1 MVSQGLFLKNRMGK
15 SVTFGLVVA
24 LIVLPLAKIY
34 SLHST
39 FFDLGI
45 FESVSH
51 RVETITGWS
60 MVFAAGHAHGFFPL
74 FRWLSGL
81 VPSGVEPFFYV
92 GVQSILLALPVYWL
106 FRRFGVFS
114 AYAYAAYYLV
124 WANALFDFHFDH
136 LAVPLLLGF
145 YIALQS
151 KRIGWAVL
159 SATLLMLV
167 KEPFALET
175 AACGLLLL
183 IAAFHNKAIWEEPID
198 RIRKRN
204 LILGALWLISVGMA
218 YFVFATRYLIPYFC
232 YGDSQGFH
240 GGEAFGWLGNGLGE
254 IIFTIISRPHFVI
267 FDIIFTPGK
276 LIYLGMI
283 FGLLA
288 FIPLL
293 RPTLLVPTLP
303 MLAIALLSHV
313 PNHYDFNTHYTAGLI
328 IPVIFAFIHGLPKA
342 HALWM
347 RGSGFICQK
356 VLLLRVNQRL
366 NSPPLVQEGIV
377 VYGNTLGAV
386 TVARLSKTF
395 FILLALWILAGHMM
409 LSFSPISRLFW
420 SEKVWSYNWRAYVPT
435 ERDAM
440 MKASMLEYI
449 PADPDVSVSTQNT
462 INWSYLSHRNVY
474 LPFPWGVAEPQKI
487 FDWSSRELPGLWQFM
502 RTGDKPLA
510 VAQER
515 YAEYVVLDMKRPYFL
530 VDKGCEWIYGEC
542 RDKAIERKFLDKAA
556 YARAHYTTVF
566 EQDGFMILRRR
577 VE

>member
-1 MVSQGLFLKNRMGK
+1 MVSKLLSLISISTLGK
-15 SVTFGLVVA
+15 SIAIGWVVA
-24 LIVLPLAKIY
+24 LILLPLAKLY
-34 SLHST
+34 SFHST
-39 FFDLGI
+39 YFDLGI

-51 RVETITGWS
+51 RVEAVTDWT
-60 MVFAAGHAHGFFPL
+60 MAFAAGHAHGFFPL

-81 VPSGVEPFFYV
+81 LPSGVEPFFYV
-92 GVQSILLALPVYWL
+92 GVQSILLALPLLLL
-106 FRRFGVFS
+106 FRRFGGFP
-114 AYAYAAYYLV
+114 AFAYAAYYLV

-145 YIALQS
+145 YLALLD

-183 IAAFHNKAIWEEPID
+183 IVAIRNKAIWAEPID
-198 RIRKRN
+198 RISRRN
-204 LILGALWLISVGMA
+204 LILGALWLIGVGMA

-240 GGEAFGWLGNGLGE
+240 GGDAFGWLGNGLGE
-254 IIFTIISRPHFVI
+254 IIFNILSKPHVVIVDIIS
-267 FDIIFTPGK
+267 TPGK
-276 LIYLGMI
+276 LIYLGVI

-293 RPTLLVPTLP
+293 RPIFLIPALP

-328 IPVIFAFIHGLPKA
+328 IPVIFAFIHGMPKA
-342 HALWM
+342 RALWM
-347 RGSGFICQK
+347 KGGGAK
-356 VLLLRVNQRL
+356 VFLPRVKQHS
-366 NSPPLVQEGIV
+366 NSPPREEEGAV
-377 VYGNTLGAV
+377 LGVDVLGAV
-386 TVARLSKTF
+386 MEARLSKAF
-395 FILLALWILAGHMM
+395 YILLALWILAGHVM

-420 SEKVWSYNWRAYVPT
+420 SDKVWSYNWRAYVPT

-440 MKASMLEYI
+440 MKTSMLEYI
-449 PADPDVSVSTQNT
+449 PADPDVSVSAQNT
-462 INWSYLSHRNVY
+462 INWSYLAYRNVY
-474 LPFPWGVAEPQKI
+474 LPFPWGIAEPQKL
-487 FDWSSRELPGLWQFM
+487 FDWSSRKLPGFWKYL

-510 VAQER
+510 VAQDR
-515 YAEYVVLDMKRPYFL
+515 YADYVVLDIKRPYFL

-542 RDKAIERKFLDKAA
+542 RDKTIEKKFLDWVV
-556 YARAHYTTVF
+556 YTRTHYVTVF
-566 EQDGFMILRRR
+566 ERDGFMILRRR